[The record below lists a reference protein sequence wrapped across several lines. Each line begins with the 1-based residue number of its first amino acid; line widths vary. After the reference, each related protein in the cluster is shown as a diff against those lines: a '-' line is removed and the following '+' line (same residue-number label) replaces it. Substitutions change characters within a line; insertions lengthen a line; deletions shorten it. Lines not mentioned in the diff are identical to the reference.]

1 MKGTV
6 CVWAALLAGW
16 IAVAPAEDGRE
27 LWLRYDTVSPPPEVI
42 SGSGGVTT
50 DIAAAELRR
59 HWRGGPVRLKR
70 SSAQE
75 LQALTEE
82 GFLLEG
88 DVRQGVT
95 ISSAG
100 EAGLLYGAWHLLRLQ
115 ATGTLPADGNISVQE
130 MPRFSRRIL
139 NHWDNLDDTVER
151 GYAGASIWGWTQEQ
165 DSAAIARY
173 RQYARANASIG
184 LNGTV
189 LNNVNASPAILTPP
203 MLARVKV
210 IADVLRPYG
219 MRVYLSVNFDSPA
232 ALGGLASSDPLDKK
246 VRRWWADKAEE
257 IYALIPD
264 FGGFLVK
271 ANSEGLPGPQDFG
284 RTHADGANMLADA
297 LRPFG
302 GAVMW
307 RAFVYSPSN
316 EDRAKQAALE
326 FLPLDGQFDDNV
338 LIQVK
343 NGPIDFQPREP
354 FSPLFGLMQ
363 QTPLMPELQI
373 TQEYLGQ
380 GNHLVFLATMWK
392 EFFESDTYALG
403 AGSTVAEMTDGTLRP
418 QPLTAIA
425 GVANTGR
432 DANWCGQH
440 FGQAN
445 WYAFGRLAWD
455 HTLTAETI
463 AEEWLKQTFTVEE
476 DFLEPMKTLMVSSHE
491 TAVDYMMP
499 LGLHHIFAWEHHY
512 GPEPWTDIPG
522 AREDWMPR
530 YYHRADSIGIG
541 FDRSGTGGAVE
552 QYAEPLRRE
561 WGSREHCPE
570 ELLLWFHHV
579 RWDDT
584 LANGHTLWDELCYR
598 YDGGVQEVREYQRT
612 WDKMEPYV
620 DAERFSAVQRK
631 LKIQAW
637 DAVWWRDA
645 CLLYFQRFS
654 HRIIPYEI
662 ERPVYDL
669 DELIEASRPKQ

>member
-1 MKGTV
+1 MV
-6 CVWAALLAGW
+6 
-16 IAVAPAEDGRE
+16 
-27 LWLRYDTVSPPPEVI
+27 
-42 SGSGGVTT
+42 
-50 DIAAAELRR
+50 DIAAGELRH
-59 HWRGGPVRLKR
+59 HWQGGIVRLTL
-70 SSAQE
+70 SSRQE
-75 LQALTEE
+75 VQALTEE

-88 DVRQGVT
+88 DVQQGVT
-95 ISSAG
+95 VSSAG
-100 EAGLLYGAWHLLRLQ
+100 EAGLLYGAYHLLRLQ
-115 ATGTLPADGNISVQE
+115 ATGALPADGKLEVRE

-139 NHWDNLDDTVER
+139 NHWDNLDDSVER
-151 GYAGASIWGWTQEQ
+151 GYAGASIWGWTAAQ
-165 DSAAIARY
+165 DTSAITRY

-189 LNNVNASPAILTPP
+189 LNNVNASPAILSAPL
-203 MLARVKV
+203 LARVKV

-219 MRVYLSVNFDSPA
+219 IRVYLSVNFDSPA
-232 ALGGLASSDPLDKK
+232 ALGGLPSSDPLDKK
-246 VRRWWADKAEE
+246 VQRWWGDKAKE
-257 IYALIPD
+257 IYTLIPD

-284 RTHADGANMLADA
+284 RTHADGANMLAA
-297 LRPFG
+297 AVHPFG
-302 GAVMW
+302 GIVMW

-326 FLPLDGQFDDNV
+326 FLPLDGQFADNV
-338 LIQVK
+338 LVQVK

-363 QTPLMPELQI
+363 ETPLMAELQI

-403 AGSTVAEMTDGTLRP
+403 IGSTVAKMTDGTLRS
-418 QPLTAIA
+418 QQFTAIA
-425 GVANTGR
+425 GVANTGQ

-463 AEEWLKQTFTVEE
+463 AEEWLKQTFTADEA
-476 DFLEPMKTLMVSSHE
+476 FLDPMRNLMLSSHE

-530 YYHRADSIGIG
+530 YYHRADSAGIG

-552 QYAEPLRRE
+552 QYLEPLRSE

-579 RWDDT
+579 GWDEA
-584 LANGHTLWDELCYR
+584 LLNGRTLWEELCYR
-598 YDGGVQEVREYQRT
+598 YDGGVQDVREYQRT
-612 WDKMEPYV
+612 WDMMEPFV

-654 HRIIPYEI
+654 QRIIPYEI